1 MKAYGVGMRWVQ
13 VLSLLHLGN
22 QTVLIGWG
30 GGGETGFISL
40 PGNIQGIGQSPHE
53 PVMFHRQS
61 VDAVLERGMALH
73 RLKEVQHI
81 LNC

>member
-1 MKAYGVGMRWVQ
+1 M
-13 VLSLLHLGN
+13 
-22 QTVLIGWG
+22 
-30 GGGETGFISL
+30 TGFINL

-73 RLKEVQHI
+73 RLKVVQHI
-81 LNC
+81 LHC